1 MFVGILQ
8 IDLLLRG
15 NTSLKDKRQTLKS
28 IKERTRRKFNVS
40 IAEVDN
46 NDLWQRATLGIC
58 CASNDKVF
66 ANRVLCEVVN
76 FIEGN
81 FSAELLDYSIEII

>member
-15 NTSLKDKRQTLKS
+15 NTSLKQKRQTLSS
-28 IKERTRRKFNVS
+28 IKDRTRQKFNVS

-58 CASNDKVF
+58 CVSNDKIHT
-66 ANRVLCEVVN
+66 NRMLSQVVK
-76 FIEGN
+76 FIETN
-81 FSAELLDYSIEII
+81 FHTELLDYSIEII